1 MKRKEAS
8 FLADKEWKEKTKTM
22 DWRFRWL
29 AVVVALVGM
38 LTGLFIA
45 DFLMDAL
52 GNDAGKSVE
61 VLGLA
66 IVAVMF
72 CASFVSA
79 RCIVAFGG
87 LLDDVRCI
95 KDMLH
100 EKVGNP
106 NGEVHEDVFEGSE
119 GKDAS

>member
-1 MKRKEAS
+1 MKEKKVS
-8 FLADKEWKEKTKTM
+8 FLENKEWKERTKTM
-22 DWRFRWL
+22 GWRFRWL
-29 AVVVALVGM
+29 AVAVAVVGM

-87 LLDDVRCI
+87 LLDDVHCI
-95 KDMLH
+95 KGMLL
-100 EKVGNP
+100 EKVGDP
-106 NGEVHEDVFEGSE
+106 NGEIHENVLEVE